1 VTYFVVFPLSWGVW
15 GVVLCGSGG
24 GMLSYMIFESGVTW
38 FLATLLILSISYSV
52 LPFPQVSI
60 PMPSAVQFISACAA
74 LGAIQGWM
82 YYCNFSLFS
91 VAGAPLGGLPFD
103 VAFFA
108 AGCVAKRSGWL
119 DGIQSM
125 APRDYWLARLAAVVA
140 VVSFG
145 VFATVIGLDELF
157 LPPLGR
163 AEALV
168 GPQLLLGVW
177 LGVMTGGISVSVL
190 HFFAVHCNS
199 SSRWQ
204 KLAGESQYAV
214 YVLQTI
220 TLPVVMYTLVL
231 ILRTAGYTVEFEFQ
245 NGTSMSPVSSSS
257 VLPQWVIVCGW
268 IYTLVLVTVIAWP
281 LGYLFRKLPL
291 VKDVL

>member
-1 VTYFVVFPLSWGVW
+1 
-15 GVVLCGSGG
+15 
-24 GMLSYMIFESGVTW
+24 MIFSSGVTW
-38 FLATLLILSISYSV
+38 FLATLLIFSIAYAI

-60 PMPSAVQFISACAA
+60 PMPSAVQVMSACAA
-74 LGAIQGWM
+74 LGAAQGWI
-82 YYCNFSLFS
+82 YYCKFTLFY
-91 VAGAPLGGLPFD
+91 VGAVPLGALPFD

-119 DGIQSM
+119 DDIQSM
-125 APRDYWLARLAAVVA
+125 APRDYWLARLAALVA

-145 VFATVIGLDELF
+145 VVATVRPGLLS
-157 LPPLGR
+157 LLSLRLG
-163 AEALV
+163 
-168 GPQLLLGVW
+168 PLLLMGTW
-177 LGVMTGGISVSVL
+177 FGVMTGGISVSVL

-220 TLPVVMYTLVL
+220 TLPVVMFTLVL
-231 ILRTAGYTVEFEFQ
+231 ILRTAGYTVEFEFLQ
-245 NGTSMSPVSSSS
+245 GSSPVSSSS
-257 VLPQWVIVCGW
+257 ELPQWVIVGGW
-268 IYTLVLVTVIAWP
+268 IYTVVLVTVISWP
-281 LGYLFRKLPL
+281 LGYLFRKLPF

>member
-1 VTYFVVFPLSWGVW
+1 MG
-15 GVVLCGSGG
+15 
-24 GMLSYMIFESGVTW
+24 
-38 FLATLLILSISYSV
+38 
-52 LPFPQVSI
+52 
-60 PMPSAVQFISACAA
+60 
-74 LGAIQGWM
+74 
-82 YYCNFSLFS
+82 
-91 VAGAPLGGLPFD
+91 
-103 VAFFA
+103 
-108 AGCVAKRSGWL
+108 
-119 DGIQSM
+119 
-125 APRDYWLARLAAVVA
+125 APRDYWLARLAALVA
-140 VVSFG
+140 IVSSG
-145 VFATVIGLDELF
+145 VIATAVGLDELL
-157 LPPLGR
+157 LPRP
-163 AEALV
+163 
-168 GPQLLLGVW
+168 GPMLLLGVW
-177 LGVMTGGISVSVL
+177 WGVMTGGISVSVL

-231 ILRTAGYTVEFEFQ
+231 ILRTAGYTIEFEFQ

-281 LGYLFRKLPL
+281 LGHLFRKLPL